1 MQDTPAS
8 RTEWIK
14 RAQEAEALGFDVFLV
29 PDHIAPILSAIP
41 AIAAAAMA
49 TERIH
54 VGSLVFDTHIRPPA
68 LLAHECIT
76 LDVLSNGRLEIG
88 LGAGHARAEYDAV
101 GLGWNDPA
109 LRVERLI
116 DAVRVVKA
124 VLEGGGYEGPHH
136 RVGALPGLPSP
147 VQRPRPPILVGGG
160 GRRLLSFAAREAD
173 IVGVI
178 FRSLPDGSGP
188 DPRDLSEASFAE
200 KVAWVRHAAGDREQV
215 ELQMLIQRV
224 VLDENPEAAAGRQ
237 AAEWDVTEEEV
248 LKGAYVLLGTHADME
263 DRLRT
268 LRDRYGV
275 SYFAVFDRDQEAFA
289 PLVKTLRGK

>member
-1 MQDTPAS
+1 MQDTPGS

-14 RAQEAEALGFDVFLV
+14 RAQEAEELGFDVFLV
-29 PDHIAPILSAIP
+29 PDHIAPILSAVP

-68 LLAHECIT
+68 LLAHECTT

-88 LGAGHARAEYDAV
+88 LGAGHARAEYHTV
-101 GLGWNDPA
+101 GFEWDDPG

-124 VLEGGGYEGPHH
+124 VLEGGEYEGAHH
-136 RVGALPGLPSP
+136 RVGALPGLPAP

-160 GRRLLSFAAREAD
+160 GRRLLSFAAREAE

-188 DPRDLSEASFAE
+188 DLRDLSEASLAE
-200 KVAWVRHAAGDREQV
+200 KVGWVRDAAGDREI
-215 ELQMLIQRV
+215 ELQMLVQRV
-224 VLDENPEAAAGRQ
+224 VLDDNPKAAAGRQ
-237 AAEWDVTEEEV
+237 AVEWELTKDEV
-248 LKGAYVLLGTHADME
+248 LEGAYVLLGTHADME
-263 DRLRT
+263 GRLRA
-268 LRDRYGV
+268 LRERYGV

-289 PLVKTLRGK
+289 PLVTALRGK